1 MGPSRSGTFRN
12 MRIILTIDSLG
23 RALPVLLVL
32 ALPTLSAAG
41 NAGPATEGADAPP
54 RAALEAA
61 FEPASPPETAPEHGK
76 AFTGDATPVEP
87 GRVEVEFA
95 YAPSWWATAGA
106 VDRLSGEQHPVAAA
120 VSVGLLR
127 DLDARVVVGWAL
139 VHAAPGAPGAPV
151 QGSGITDTTIAGR
164 WRFLSLDE
172 PAIDL
177 AVSAGV
183 TMPTGTRS
191 APDRLGTSRESW
203 SVGGALLA
211 SADWGRF
218 TAGAEVGLSAPVGPT
233 TSNDVGLVVCNAA
246 VGYQALP
253 WLQPEVEL
261 NYQHEIELGEQPDE
275 RVLWATAAL
284 VLPVDA
290 VRVVLGLR
298 FPVWS
303 RDAEVGP
310 MATAALKIG
319 F

>member
-1 MGPSRSGTFRN
+1 MGPGRSGTFRN
-12 MRIILTIDSLG
+12 MRLILNIGMKVRVLP
-23 RALPVLLVL
+23 ALLAL
-32 ALPTLSAAG
+32 ALPALATAG
-41 NAGPATEGADAPP
+41 DAGSSDAGTGAPP
-54 RAALEAA
+54 RSAVEAR
-61 FEPASPPETAPEHGK
+61 FEPAPREGVPEHGK

-87 GRVEVEFA
+87 GKVELELA

-106 VDRLSGEQHPVAAA
+106 VDRMSGEQHPVAAA

-127 DLDARVVVGWAL
+127 DLDARIVVGWAL

-151 QGSGITDTTIAGR
+151 HGSGITDTTIAGR

-203 SVGGALLA
+203 SVGGSLLA

>member
-1 MGPSRSGTFRN
+1 
-12 MRIILTIDSLG
+12 MRIILNIDSLG
-23 RALPVLLVL
+23 RALPVLLAI

-41 NAGPATEGADAPP
+41 EPGPAPAGVDAPP
-54 RAALEAA
+54 RSALEAA
-61 FEPASPPETAPEHGK
+61 FEPAPPQAVVPEHGK

-87 GRVEVEFA
+87 GKVEVEFA

-127 DLDARVVVGWAL
+127 DLDARVVVGWAF
-139 VHAAPGAPGAPV
+139 VHAAPEVPGAPV
-151 QGSGITDTTIAGR
+151 HGTGITDTTVAGR
-164 WRFLSLDE
+164 WRFLSLAD

-183 TMPTGTRS
+183 TIPTGTRS
-191 APDRLGTSRESW
+191 APDHLGTSRESW
-203 SVGGALLA
+203 SVGGSLLA

-218 TAGAEVGLSAPVGPT
+218 TAGAEVGLSAPVGPA

-261 NYQHEIELGEQPDE
+261 NYQHEIELGEQLDE

-284 VLPVDA
+284 IIPVDA
-290 VRVVLGLR
+290 VRVVVGAR
-298 FPVWS
+298 FPVWA
-303 RDAEVGP
+303 RDAAVGP
-310 MATAALKIG
+310 MATAAVKFG